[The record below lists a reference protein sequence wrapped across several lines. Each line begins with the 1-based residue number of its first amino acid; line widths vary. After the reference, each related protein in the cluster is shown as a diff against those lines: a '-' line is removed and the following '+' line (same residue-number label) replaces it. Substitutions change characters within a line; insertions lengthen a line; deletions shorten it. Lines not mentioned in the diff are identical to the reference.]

1 MFELWGRN
9 RNTKQ
14 YELITRFNDDR
25 QFYFMLDQVDKSKY
39 YEAMI
44 TQGQSLKMYIEIK
57 EPKTLTKT
65 RYN

>member
-1 MFELWGRN
+1 MYELWGRN
-9 RNTKQ
+9 RTTKR
-14 YELITRFNDDR
+14 YEFITRFDDDR

-44 TQGQSLKMYIEIK
+44 LQGQSLKMYIEIK